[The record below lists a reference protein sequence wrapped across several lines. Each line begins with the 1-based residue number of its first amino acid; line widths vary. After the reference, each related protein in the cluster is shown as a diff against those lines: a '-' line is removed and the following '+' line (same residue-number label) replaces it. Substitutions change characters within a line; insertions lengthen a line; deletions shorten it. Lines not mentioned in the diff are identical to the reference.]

1 MEKAY
6 KTVLELGGNQN
17 DAAVE
22 ANFSASISFLEGSFK
37 DIRKMQAYS
46 ALMAIVE
53 QSPYLA
59 FKKLAQ
65 KHKE

>member
-22 ANFSASISFLEGSFK
+22 ANFFTSISFLEGNVK
-37 DIRKMQAYS
+37 DIKKMGAYS
-46 ALMAIVE
+46 ALVAIVE

-59 FKKLAQ
+59 FKKLPQ
-65 KHKE
+65 KHK